1 MPGFF
6 SNRTRK
12 QTFSWK
18 LIEVCFR
25 ISGQIWA
32 WRKQIQNDNHIYMW
46 SSCERV
52 GLPFNFVSFPEL
64 TGRDRR
70 NPMYCRSPRKGLSS
84 EVFWKFCSFVIYF
97 LKNYRQENRKNVT
110 TSNFKLKNTLNHI
123 VLSLLNSMTK
133 TRKEH
138 YFWYFFF
145 KIKRKRTIIFK
156 ITLWNRPVSFP
167 FRDMWTNNFLWYT
180 RLWYRDRKW

>member
-1 MPGFF
+1 M
-6 SNRTRK
+6 SLKETDTKWLSHLYVIQLRT
-12 QTFSWK
+12 
-18 LIEVCFR
+18 C
-25 ISGQIWA
+25 
-32 WRKQIQNDNHIYMW
+32 W
-46 SSCERV
+46 SSVQFCLIPGV
-52 GLPFNFVSFPEL
+52 
-64 TGRDRR
+64 D
-70 NPMYCRSPRKGLSS
+70 RKGQTKPYVLQICKKRS
-84 EVFWKFCSFVIYF
+84 VIWGILKVLFFCYIF

-110 TSNFKLKNTLNHI
+110 TSNFKLKHTLNHI